1 MGQQGNKMIA
11 AVSERLLSPVWGV
24 PERLHGI
31 LQAFMSCV
39 KNGQIK
45 IWKVALDG
53 VSGLFWGRV
62 LFGMWGKEIKQLN
75 TFCFPC
81 M

>member
-1 MGQQGNKMIA
+1 MIA

-45 IWKVALDG
+45 LWKIALDG

-62 LFGMWGKEIKQLN
+62 LFGMWDKEIKQLN
-75 TFCFPC
+75 TLCFPC

>member
-1 MGQQGNKMIA
+1 MIA
-11 AVSERLLSPVWGV
+11 AVSERLLSPVWRV
-24 PERLHGI
+24 PEGLHGI

-62 LFGMWGKEIKQLN
+62 LF
-75 TFCFPC
+75 
-81 M
+81 